1 MVARIITKLVGWA
14 VSIFYDVE
22 RRGPGLPEG
31 PVLITA
37 NHPNA
42 LIDPLV
48 VFQTAG
54 RPSRPLAKAP
64 LFDQLIVGTALR
76 ALGGLPVYRKQ
87 DDPKL
92 MHLNDRTFDA
102 AIDALH
108 AGSAVQIY
116 PEGQSHSE
124 PSLTPIRTGAARIAL
139 LAEALRDWELGLYVQ
154 PVGLTYVQKD
164 LFRGRVVATFGPAFP
179 IDDLRE
185 KYEKDERAASRILTD
200 RIQKHLEAVTL
211 NVEEHEDL
219 ELVEVADR
227 LYSRAKR
234 LVGYRERD
242 GIGDRLPRMQV
253 FAEGVRWLRT
263 VDPERLENLKELV
276 RRYLRLLTLFGAGE
290 GDVPPRYKLW
300 MVVRY
305 SLRQLFI
312 LLVVFPLAFLGSVA
326 WLVPFILTRYVS
338 PRFSLKKDQI
348 ATYKFMIA
356 MMAFPIWWIISCLVV
371 YVFSGLPLSLLVA
384 AVLPVSGLALVA
396 WHERQMQVR
405 QDVLVFL
412 RTLRYPRGQDRLVEY
427 RRELVQEFD
436 QLMEAWKGN
445 L

>member
-1 MVARIITKLVGWA
+1 M
-14 VSIFYDVE
+14 
-22 RRGPGLPEG
+22 LPEG

-87 DDPKL
+87 DDPEL

-139 LAEALRDWELGLYVQ
+139 LAEALRDWELGLSVQ
-154 PVGLTYVQKD
+154 PVGLTYIKKD
-164 LFRGRVVATFGPAFP
+164 LFRGRVVATFGSAFSVA
-179 IDDLRE
+179 DLRE
-185 KYEKDERAASRILTD
+185 HYEQDERAASRILTD
-200 RIQKHLEAVTL
+200 RIQKHLEEVTL
-211 NVEEHEDL
+211 NVEDHEEL
-219 ELVEVADR
+219 ELVDVADR
-227 LYSRAKR
+227 LYARAKK

-242 GIGDRLPRMQV
+242 GIGDRLPRMQA

-263 VDPERLENLKELV
+263 QDPERLEYLKELI
-276 RRYLRLLTLFGAGE
+276 RRYLRLLTLFGASE
-290 GDVPPRYKLW
+290 GDVPPRYNSG
-300 MVVRY
+300 MVIGY

-312 LLVVFPLAFLGSVA
+312 LLVVFPLAFLGGVT
-326 WLVPFILTRYVS
+326 WLIPFSLTRYVS
-338 PRFSLKKDQI
+338 PRFSLQLDQI
-348 ATYKFMIA
+348 ATYKLVIA
-356 MMAFPIWWIISCLVV
+356 MIAFPIWWITLCLMAYLFVGLQSSLIV
-371 YVFSGLPLSLLVA
+371 AFGLPI
-384 AVLPVSGLALVA
+384 SGLALVA
-396 WHERQMQVR
+396 WHDRQMQVR

-412 RTLRYPRGQDRLVEY
+412 RTLRYPRGQDRLTEY

-436 QLMEAWKGN
+436 QLMEAWKRN
-445 L
+445 P

>member
-1 MVARIITKLVGWA
+1 M
-14 VSIFYDVE
+14 
-22 RRGPGLPEG
+22 LPEG

-64 LFDQLIVGTALR
+64 LFDQLIVGTTLR

-87 DDPKL
+87 DDPEL

-139 LAEALRDWELGLYVQ
+139 LAEALRDWELGLSVQ
-154 PVGLTYVQKD
+154 PVGLTYIKKD
-164 LFRGRVVATFGPAFP
+164 LFRGRVVATFGSAFSGAA
-179 IDDLRE
+179 LRE
-185 KYEKDERAASRILTD
+185 QYEQDERAASRILTD
-200 RIQKHLEAVTL
+200 RIQKHLEEVTL
-211 NVEEHEDL
+211 NVEDHEEL
-219 ELVEVADR
+219 ELVDVADR
-227 LYSRAKR
+227 LYARAKK

-242 GIGDRLPRMQV
+242 GIGDRLPRMQA

-263 VDPERLENLKELV
+263 QDPERLEYLKELI
-276 RRYLRLLTLFGAGE
+276 RRYLRLLTLFGASE
-290 GDVPPRYKLW
+290 GDVPPRYNSG
-300 MVVRY
+300 MVIGY

-312 LLVVFPLAFLGSVA
+312 LLVVFPLALLGGVT
-326 WLVPFILTRYVS
+326 WLIPFSLTRYVS
-338 PRFSLKKDQI
+338 PRFSLQLDQI
-348 ATYKFMIA
+348 ATYKLVIA
-356 MMAFPIWWIISCLVV
+356 MIAFPIWWITLCLMAYLFVGLQSSLIV
-371 YVFSGLPLSLLVA
+371 AFGLPI
-384 AVLPVSGLALVA
+384 SGLALVA
-396 WHERQMQVR
+396 WHDRQMQVR

-412 RTLRYPRGQDRLVEY
+412 RTLRYPRGQDRLTEY

-436 QLMEAWKGN
+436 QLMEAWKRN
-445 L
+445 P

>member
-1 MVARIITKLVGWA
+1 M
-14 VSIFYDVE
+14 
-22 RRGPGLPEG
+22 LPEG

-87 DDPKL
+87 DDPEL

-108 AGSAVQIY
+108 AGFAVQIY

-139 LAEALRDWELGLYVQ
+139 LAEALRDWELGLSVQ
-154 PVGLTYVQKD
+154 PVGLTYIKKD
-164 LFRGRVVATFGPAFP
+164 LFRGRVVATFGSAFSVA
-179 IDDLRE
+179 DLRE
-185 KYEKDERAASRILTD
+185 HYEQDERAASRILTD
-200 RIQKHLEAVTL
+200 RIQKHLEEVTL
-211 NVEEHEDL
+211 NVEDHEEL
-219 ELVEVADR
+219 ELVDVADR
-227 LYSRAKR
+227 LYARAKK

-242 GIGDRLPRMQV
+242 GIGDRLPRMQA

-263 VDPERLENLKELV
+263 QDPERLEYLKELI
-276 RRYLRLLTLFGAGE
+276 RRYLRLLTLFGASE
-290 GDVPPRYKLW
+290 GDVPPRYNSG
-300 MVVRY
+300 MVIGY
-305 SLRQLFI
+305 SLRQVFI
-312 LLVVFPLAFLGSVA
+312 LLVVFPLAFLGGVT
-326 WLVPFILTRYVS
+326 WLIPFTLTRYVS
-338 PRFSLKKDQI
+338 PRFSLQLDQI
-348 ATYKFMIA
+348 ATYKLVIA
-356 MMAFPIWWIISCLVV
+356 MIAFPIWWITLCLMAYLFVGLQSSLIV
-371 YVFSGLPLSLLVA
+371 AFGLPI
-384 AVLPVSGLALVA
+384 SGLALVA
-396 WHERQMQVR
+396 WHDRQMQVR

-412 RTLRYPRGQDRLVEY
+412 RTLRYPRGQDRLTEY

-436 QLMEAWKGN
+436 QLMEAWKRN
-445 L
+445 P

>member
-1 MVARIITKLVGWA
+1 M
-14 VSIFYDVE
+14 
-22 RRGPGLPEG
+22 LPEG

-64 LFDQLIVGTALR
+64 LFDRLIVGTALR

-87 DDPKL
+87 DDPEL

-139 LAEALRDWELGLYVQ
+139 LAEALRDWELGLSVQ
-154 PVGLTYVQKD
+154 PVGLTYIQKD
-164 LFRGRVVATFGPAFP
+164 LFRGRVVATFGSAFSVA
-179 IDDLRE
+179 DLRE
-185 KYEKDERAASRILTD
+185 QYEQDERAASRILTD
-200 RIQKHLEAVTL
+200 RIQKHLEEVTL
-211 NVEEHEDL
+211 NVEDHEEL
-219 ELVEVADR
+219 ELVDVADR
-227 LYSRAKR
+227 LYARAKK

-263 VDPERLENLKELV
+263 EDPERLEYLKELI
-276 RRYLRLLTLFGAGE
+276 RRYLRLLTLFGASE
-290 GDVPPRYKLW
+290 GDVPPRYNFG
-300 MVVRY
+300 MVIGY
-305 SLRQLFI
+305 SLRQLFM
-312 LLVVFPLAFLGSVA
+312 LLVVFPLAFLGAVT
-326 WLVPFILTRYVS
+326 WLIPFSLTRYVS
-338 PRFSLKKDQI
+338 PRFSLQLDQI
-348 ATYKFMIA
+348 ATYKLVIA
-356 MMAFPIWWIISCLVV
+356 MIAFPIWWIALCLMV
-371 YVFSGLPLSLLVA
+371 YLFVGLQSSLIVAFGLPI
-384 AVLPVSGLALVA
+384 SGLALVA
-396 WHERQMQVR
+396 WHDRQMQVR

-412 RTLRYPRGQDRLVEY
+412 RTLRYPRGQDRLTEY

-436 QLMEAWKGN
+436 QLMEAWKSSP
-445 L
+445 

>member
-1 MVARIITKLVGWA
+1 M
-14 VSIFYDVE
+14 
-22 RRGPGLPEG
+22 LPEG

-87 DDPKL
+87 DDPEL

-139 LAEALRDWELGLYVQ
+139 LAEALRDWELGLSVQ
-154 PVGLTYVQKD
+154 PVGLTYIQKD
-164 LFRGRVVATFGPAFP
+164 LFRGRVVATFGSAFSVA
-179 IDDLRE
+179 DLRE
-185 KYEKDERAASRILTD
+185 HYEQDERAASRILTD
-200 RIQKHLEAVTL
+200 RIQKHLEEVTL
-211 NVEEHEDL
+211 NVEDHEEL
-219 ELVEVADR
+219 ELVDVADR
-227 LYSRAKR
+227 LYARAKK

-242 GIGDRLPRMQV
+242 GIGDRLPRMQA

-263 VDPERLENLKELV
+263 QDPERLEYLKELI
-276 RRYLRLLTLFGAGE
+276 RRYLRLLTLFGASE
-290 GDVPPRYKLW
+290 GDVPPRYNSG
-300 MVVRY
+300 MVIGY

-312 LLVVFPLAFLGSVA
+312 LLVVFPLAFLGAVT
-326 WLVPFILTRYVS
+326 WLIPFSLTRYVS
-338 PRFSLKKDQI
+338 PRFSLQLDQI
-348 ATYKFMIA
+348 ATYKLVIA
-356 MMAFPIWWIISCLVV
+356 MIAFPIWWITLCLMAYLFVGLQSSLIV
-371 YVFSGLPLSLLVA
+371 AFGLPI
-384 AVLPVSGLALVA
+384 SGLALVA
-396 WHERQMQVR
+396 WHDRQMQVR

-412 RTLRYPRGQDRLVEY
+412 RTLRYPRGQDRLTEY

-436 QLMEAWKGN
+436 QLMEAWKRN
-445 L
+445 P

>member
-1 MVARIITKLVGWA
+1 M
-14 VSIFYDVE
+14 
-22 RRGPGLPEG
+22 LPEG

-64 LFDQLIVGTALR
+64 LFDQLIVGTTLR

-87 DDPKL
+87 DDPEL

-139 LAEALRDWELGLYVQ
+139 LAEALRDWELGLSVQ
-154 PVGLTYVQKD
+154 PVGLTYIKKD
-164 LFRGRVVATFGPAFP
+164 LFRGRVVATFGSAFL

-185 KYEKDERAASRILTD
+185 QYEQDERAASRILTD
-200 RIQKHLEAVTL
+200 RIQKHLEEVTL
-211 NVEEHEDL
+211 NVEDHEEL
-219 ELVEVADR
+219 ELVDVADR
-227 LYSRAKR
+227 LYARAKK

-242 GIGDRLPRMQV
+242 GIGDRLPRMQA

-263 VDPERLENLKELV
+263 QDPERLEYLKELI
-276 RRYLRLLTLFGAGE
+276 RRYLRLLTLFGASE
-290 GDVPPRYKLW
+290 GDVPPRYNSG
-300 MVVRY
+300 MVIGY

-312 LLVVFPLAFLGSVA
+312 LLVVFPLAFLGGVT
-326 WLVPFILTRYVS
+326 WLIPFTLTRYVS
-338 PRFSLKKDQI
+338 PRFSLQLDQI
-348 ATYKFMIA
+348 ATYKLVIA
-356 MMAFPIWWIISCLVV
+356 MIAFPIWWITLCLMAYLFVGLQSSLIV
-371 YVFSGLPLSLLVA
+371 AFGLPI
-384 AVLPVSGLALVA
+384 SGLALVA
-396 WHERQMQVR
+396 WHDRQMQVR

-412 RTLRYPRGQDRLVEY
+412 RTLRYPRGQDRLTEY

-436 QLMEAWKGN
+436 QLMEAWKRN
-445 L
+445 P

>member
-1 MVARIITKLVGWA
+1 M
-14 VSIFYDVE
+14 
-22 RRGPGLPEG
+22 LPEG

-87 DDPKL
+87 DDPEL

-139 LAEALRDWELGLYVQ
+139 LAEALRDWELGLSVQ
-154 PVGLTYVQKD
+154 PVGLTYIQKD
-164 LFRGRVVATFGPAFP
+164 LFRGRVVATFGSAFSVA
-179 IDDLRE
+179 DLRE
-185 KYEKDERAASRILTD
+185 HYEQDERAASRILTD
-200 RIQKHLEAVTL
+200 RIQKHLEEVTL
-211 NVEEHEDL
+211 NVEDHEEL
-219 ELVEVADR
+219 ELVDVADR
-227 LYSRAKR
+227 LYARAKK

-242 GIGDRLPRMQV
+242 GIGDRLPRMQA

-263 VDPERLENLKELV
+263 EDPERLEYLKELI
-276 RRYLRLLTLFGAGE
+276 RRYLRLLTLFGASE
-290 GDVPPRYKLW
+290 GDVPPRYNSG
-300 MVVRY
+300 MVIGY

-312 LLVVFPLAFLGSVA
+312 LLVVFPLAFLGGVT
-326 WLVPFILTRYVS
+326 WLIPFSLTRYVS
-338 PRFSLKKDQI
+338 PRFSLQLDQI
-348 ATYKFMIA
+348 ATYKLVIA
-356 MMAFPIWWIISCLVV
+356 MIAFPIWWITLCLMAYLFVGLQSSLIV
-371 YVFSGLPLSLLVA
+371 AFGLPI
-384 AVLPVSGLALVA
+384 SGLALVA
-396 WHERQMQVR
+396 WHDRQMQVR

-412 RTLRYPRGQDRLVEY
+412 RTLRYPRGQDRLTEY

-436 QLMEAWKGN
+436 QLMEAWKRN
-445 L
+445 P

>member
-1 MVARIITKLVGWA
+1 M
-14 VSIFYDVE
+14 
-22 RRGPGLPEG
+22 LPEG

-87 DDPKL
+87 DDPEL

-139 LAEALRDWELGLYVQ
+139 LAEALRDWELGLSVQ
-154 PVGLTYVQKD
+154 PVGLTYIQKD
-164 LFRGRVVATFGPAFP
+164 LFRGRVVATFGSAFSVA
-179 IDDLRE
+179 DLRE
-185 KYEKDERAASRILTD
+185 HYEQDERAASRILTD
-200 RIQKHLEAVTL
+200 RIQKHLEEVTL
-211 NVEEHEDL
+211 NVEDHEEL
-219 ELVEVADR
+219 ELVDVADR
-227 LYSRAKR
+227 LYARAKK

-242 GIGDRLPRMQV
+242 GIGDRLPRMQA

-263 VDPERLENLKELV
+263 QDPERLEYLKELI
-276 RRYLRLLTLFGAGE
+276 RRYLRLLTLFGASE
-290 GDVPPRYKLW
+290 GDVPPRYNSG
-300 MVVRY
+300 MVIGY

-312 LLVVFPLAFLGSVA
+312 LLVVFPLAFLGGVT
-326 WLVPFILTRYVS
+326 WLIPFSLTRYVS
-338 PRFSLKKDQI
+338 PRFSLQLDQI
-348 ATYKFMIA
+348 ATYKLVIA
-356 MMAFPIWWIISCLVV
+356 MIAFPIWWITLCLMAYLFVGLQSSLIV
-371 YVFSGLPLSLLVA
+371 AFGLPI
-384 AVLPVSGLALVA
+384 SGLALVA
-396 WHERQMQVR
+396 WHDRQMQVR

-412 RTLRYPRGQDRLVEY
+412 RTLRYPRGQDRLTEY

-436 QLMEAWKGN
+436 QLMEAWKRN
-445 L
+445 P

>member
-1 MVARIITKLVGWA
+1 M
-14 VSIFYDVE
+14 
-22 RRGPGLPEG
+22 LPEG

-87 DDPKL
+87 DDPEL

-139 LAEALRDWELGLYVQ
+139 LAEALRDWELGLSVQ
-154 PVGLTYVQKD
+154 PVGLTYIKKD
-164 LFRGRVVATFGPAFP
+164 LFRGRVVATFGSAFSVA
-179 IDDLRE
+179 DLRE
-185 KYEKDERAASRILTD
+185 HYEQDERAASRILTD
-200 RIQKHLEAVTL
+200 RIQKHLEEVTL
-211 NVEEHEDL
+211 NVEDHEEL
-219 ELVEVADR
+219 ELVDVADR
-227 LYSRAKR
+227 LYARAKK

-242 GIGDRLPRMQV
+242 GIGDRLPRMQA

-263 VDPERLENLKELV
+263 QDPERLEYLKELI
-276 RRYLRLLTLFGAGE
+276 RRYLRLLTLFGASE
-290 GDVPPRYKLW
+290 GDVPPRYNSG
-300 MVVRY
+300 MVIGY

-312 LLVVFPLAFLGSVA
+312 LLVVFPLAFLGGVT
-326 WLVPFILTRYVS
+326 WLIPFTLTRYVS
-338 PRFSLKKDQI
+338 PRFSLQLDQI
-348 ATYKFMIA
+348 ATYKLVIA
-356 MMAFPIWWIISCLVV
+356 MIAFPIWWITLCLMAYLFVGLQSSLIV
-371 YVFSGLPLSLLVA
+371 AFGLPI
-384 AVLPVSGLALVA
+384 SGLALVA
-396 WHERQMQVR
+396 WHDRQMQVR

-412 RTLRYPRGQDRLVEY
+412 RTLRYPRGQDRLTEY

-436 QLMEAWKGN
+436 QLMEAWKRN
-445 L
+445 P

>member
-1 MVARIITKLVGWA
+1 M
-14 VSIFYDVE
+14 
-22 RRGPGLPEG
+22 LPEG

-87 DDPKL
+87 DDPEL

-139 LAEALRDWELGLYVQ
+139 LAEALRDWELGLSVQ
-154 PVGLTYVQKD
+154 PVGLTYIQKD
-164 LFRGRVVATFGPAFP
+164 LFRGRVVATFGSAFSVA
-179 IDDLRE
+179 DLRE
-185 KYEKDERAASRILTD
+185 HYEQDERAASRILTD
-200 RIQKHLEAVTL
+200 RIQKHLEEVTL
-211 NVEEHEDL
+211 NVEDHEEL
-219 ELVEVADR
+219 ELVDVADR
-227 LYSRAKR
+227 LYARAKK

-242 GIGDRLPRMQV
+242 GIGDRLPRMQA

-263 VDPERLENLKELV
+263 QDPERLEYLKELI
-276 RRYLRLLTLFGAGE
+276 RRYLRLLTLFGASE
-290 GDVPPRYKLW
+290 GDVPPRYNSGT
-300 MVVRY
+300 VIGY

-312 LLVVFPLAFLGSVA
+312 LLVVFPLAFLGGVT
-326 WLVPFILTRYVS
+326 WLIPFSLTRYVS
-338 PRFSLKKDQI
+338 PRFSLQLDQI
-348 ATYKFMIA
+348 ATYKLVIA
-356 MMAFPIWWIISCLVV
+356 MIAFPIWWITLCLMAYLFVGLQSSLIV
-371 YVFSGLPLSLLVA
+371 AFGLPI
-384 AVLPVSGLALVA
+384 SGLALVA
-396 WHERQMQVR
+396 WHDRQMQVR

-412 RTLRYPRGQDRLVEY
+412 RTLRYPRGQDRLTEY

-436 QLMEAWKGN
+436 QLMEAWKRN
-445 L
+445 P

>member
-1 MVARIITKLVGWA
+1 M
-14 VSIFYDVE
+14 
-22 RRGPGLPEG
+22 LPEG

-87 DDPKL
+87 DDPEL

-108 AGSAVQIY
+108 AGFAVQIY

-139 LAEALRDWELGLYVQ
+139 LAEALRDWELGLSVQ
-154 PVGLTYVQKD
+154 PVGLTYIKKD
-164 LFRGRVVATFGPAFP
+164 LFRGRVVATFGSAFSVA
-179 IDDLRE
+179 DLRE
-185 KYEKDERAASRILTD
+185 HYEQDERAASRILTD
-200 RIQKHLEAVTL
+200 RIQKHLEEVTL
-211 NVEEHEDL
+211 NVEDHEEL
-219 ELVEVADR
+219 ELVDVADR
-227 LYSRAKR
+227 LYARAKK

-242 GIGDRLPRMQV
+242 GIGDRLPRMQA

-263 VDPERLENLKELV
+263 QDPERLEYLKELI
-276 RRYLRLLTLFGAGE
+276 RRYLRLLTLFGASE
-290 GDVPPRYKLW
+290 GDVPPRYNSG
-300 MVVRY
+300 MVIGY

-312 LLVVFPLAFLGSVA
+312 LLVVFPLAFLGGVT
-326 WLVPFILTRYVS
+326 WLIPFTLTRYVS
-338 PRFSLKKDQI
+338 PRFSLQLDQI
-348 ATYKFMIA
+348 ATYKLVIA
-356 MMAFPIWWIISCLVV
+356 MIAFPIWWITLCLMAYLFVGLQSSLIV
-371 YVFSGLPLSLLVA
+371 AFGLPI
-384 AVLPVSGLALVA
+384 SGLALVA
-396 WHERQMQVR
+396 WHDRQMQVR

-412 RTLRYPRGQDRLVEY
+412 RTLRYPRGQDRLTEY

-436 QLMEAWKGN
+436 QLMEAWKRN
-445 L
+445 P

>member
-1 MVARIITKLVGWA
+1 M
-14 VSIFYDVE
+14 
-22 RRGPGLPEG
+22 LPEG

-87 DDPKL
+87 DDPEL

-139 LAEALRDWELGLYVQ
+139 LAEALRDWELGLSVQ
-154 PVGLTYVQKD
+154 PVGLTYIQKD
-164 LFRGRVVATFGPAFP
+164 LFRGRVVATFGSAFSVA
-179 IDDLRE
+179 DLRE
-185 KYEKDERAASRILTD
+185 QYEQDERAASRILTD
-200 RIQKHLEAVTL
+200 RIQKHLEEVTL
-211 NVEEHEDL
+211 NVEDHEEL
-219 ELVEVADR
+219 ELVDVADR
-227 LYSRAKR
+227 LYARAKK

-242 GIGDRLPRMQV
+242 GIGDRLPRMQA

-263 VDPERLENLKELV
+263 QDPERLEYLKELI
-276 RRYLRLLTLFGAGE
+276 RRYLRLLTLFGASE
-290 GDVPPRYKLW
+290 GDVPPRYNSG
-300 MVVRY
+300 MVIGY

-312 LLVVFPLAFLGSVA
+312 LLVVFPLAFLGGVT
-326 WLVPFILTRYVS
+326 WLIPFSLTRYVS
-338 PRFSLKKDQI
+338 PRFSLQLDQI
-348 ATYKFMIA
+348 ATYKLVIA
-356 MMAFPIWWIISCLVV
+356 MIAFPIWWITLCLMAYLFVGLQSSLIV
-371 YVFSGLPLSLLVA
+371 AFGLPI
-384 AVLPVSGLALVA
+384 SGLALVA
-396 WHERQMQVR
+396 WHDRQMQVR

-412 RTLRYPRGQDRLVEY
+412 RTLRYPRGQDRLTEY

-436 QLMEAWKGN
+436 QLMEAWKRN
-445 L
+445 P

>member
-1 MVARIITKLVGWA
+1 M
-14 VSIFYDVE
+14 
-22 RRGPGLPEG
+22 LPEG

-87 DDPKL
+87 DDPEL

-139 LAEALRDWELGLYVQ
+139 LAEALRDWELGLSVQ
-154 PVGLTYVQKD
+154 PVGLTYIKKD
-164 LFRGRVVATFGPAFP
+164 LFRGRVVATFGSAFSVA
-179 IDDLRE
+179 DLRE
-185 KYEKDERAASRILTD
+185 HYEQDERAASRILTD
-200 RIQKHLEAVTL
+200 RIQKHLEEVTL
-211 NVEEHEDL
+211 NVEDHEEL
-219 ELVEVADR
+219 ELVDVADR
-227 LYSRAKR
+227 LYARAKK

-242 GIGDRLPRMQV
+242 GIGDRLPRMQA

-263 VDPERLENLKELV
+263 QDPERLEYLKELI
-276 RRYLRLLTLFGAGE
+276 RRYLRLLTLFGASE
-290 GDVPPRYKLW
+290 GDVPPRYNSG
-300 MVVRY
+300 MVIGY
-305 SLRQLFI
+305 SLRQVFI
-312 LLVVFPLAFLGSVA
+312 LLVVFPLAFLGGVT
-326 WLVPFILTRYVS
+326 WLIPFTLTRYVS
-338 PRFSLKKDQI
+338 PRFSLQLDQI
-348 ATYKFMIA
+348 ATYKLVIA
-356 MMAFPIWWIISCLVV
+356 MIAFPIWWITLCLMAYLFVGLQSSLIV
-371 YVFSGLPLSLLVA
+371 AFGLPI
-384 AVLPVSGLALVA
+384 SGLALVA
-396 WHERQMQVR
+396 WHDRQMQVR

-412 RTLRYPRGQDRLVEY
+412 RTLRYPRGQDRLTEY

-436 QLMEAWKGN
+436 QLMEAWKRN
-445 L
+445 P

>member
-1 MVARIITKLVGWA
+1 V
-14 VSIFYDVE
+14 
-22 RRGPGLPEG
+22 LPEG

-87 DDPKL
+87 DDPEL

-139 LAEALRDWELGLYVQ
+139 LAEALRDWELGLSVQ
-154 PVGLTYVQKD
+154 PVGLTYIQKD
-164 LFRGRVVATFGPAFP
+164 LFRGRVVATFGSAFSVA
-179 IDDLRE
+179 DLRE
-185 KYEKDERAASRILTD
+185 HYEQDERAASRILTD
-200 RIQKHLEAVTL
+200 RIQKHLEEVTL
-211 NVEEHEDL
+211 NVEDHEEL
-219 ELVEVADR
+219 ELVDVADR
-227 LYSRAKR
+227 LYARAKK

-242 GIGDRLPRMQV
+242 GIGDRLPRMQA

-263 VDPERLENLKELV
+263 QDPERLEYLKELI
-276 RRYLRLLTLFGAGE
+276 RRYLRLLTLFGASE
-290 GDVPPRYKLW
+290 GDVPPRYNSG
-300 MVVRY
+300 MVIGY

-312 LLVVFPLAFLGSVA
+312 LLVVFPLAFLGGVT
-326 WLVPFILTRYVS
+326 WLIPFSLTRYVS
-338 PRFSLKKDQI
+338 PRFSLQLDQI
-348 ATYKFMIA
+348 ATYKLVIA
-356 MMAFPIWWIISCLVV
+356 MIAFPIWWITLCLMAYLFVGLQSSLIV
-371 YVFSGLPLSLLVA
+371 AFGLPI
-384 AVLPVSGLALVA
+384 SGLALVA
-396 WHERQMQVR
+396 WHDRQMQVR

-412 RTLRYPRGQDRLVEY
+412 RTLRYPRGQDRLTEY

-436 QLMEAWKGN
+436 QLMEAWKRN
-445 L
+445 P